1 MGLRR
6 ALGNFLKMFNPR
18 GIFAA
23 VTLVLVLGLI
33 FEWNSSSKN
42 AKLQDS
48 VAVQNTT
55 NLNNYEKITNGTL
68 EIFIDLKD
76 GSVKE
81 AYLFEK
87 QERDGLYKTRLL
99 SNDSLLKFYFKTSV
113 SGFKNESS
121 FVVTQKQGDKLTISS
136 SDLNGNLLEK
146 TFYFDGANV
155 LKIDDGLELVSS
167 SFGNI
172 SAYKTFYR
180 NKNKSIDYGVSF
192 SRDHLAYSTSDDVFN
207 DEQITSIRG
216 REDYLGNWIGYS
228 QKHFVVAVFDE
239 KAQQKISLYPSDEN
253 GVYRF
258 GFTEEAEPA
267 KGGFRSETSVFL
279 GPKQK
284 TILESVAPHFKYN
297 LDLGFVYGIGEFLIV
312 VLNFFYG
319 LVGNWGFAIVLLTL
333 LFKLLLSPLQI
344 MQINSMVKM
353 RRLQPKI
360 QEIQNMHKNDQQKL
374 GMEMMQLYKKEK
386 FNPLAGCFPMI
397 PQIPIFLAMFW
408 VTREAFEFRGESFL
422 WIPDLAESD
431 PYMIAPVLMGAMM
444 YLSQLMMPKPPQTE
458 GMQAQISRQM
468 MIVFPPMLT
477 LIFLFMPAGV
487 VIYSV
492 INMALSIVPQAI
504 ILRRVDGGGS

>member
-1 MGLRR
+1 
-6 ALGNFLKMFNPR
+6 MFNPR
-18 GIFAA
+18 TIFASLS
-23 VTLVLVLGLI
+23 LVLVLGLI
-33 FEWNSSSKN
+33 YEWNSDSKST
-42 AKLQDS
+42 KLERS
-48 VAVQNTT
+48 VLVQNSAGASG
-55 NLNNYEKITNGTL
+55 YEKISNGSL
-68 EIFIDLKD
+68 DVYIDIAD
-76 GSVKE
+76 GSIKE
-81 AYLFEK
+81 AYLYEK
-87 QERDGLYKTRLL
+87 ERGDGLVKTRLM
-99 SNDSLLKFYFKTSV
+99 SDDDLLKFYFKTSI
-113 SGFKNESS
+113 SGFRNDEPFKI
-121 FVVTQKQGDKLTISS
+121 KDKT
-136 SDLNGNLLEK
+136 SDSLVLVGSDPNNNTLEK
-146 TFYFDGANV
+146 VFYFEGPNIV
-155 LKIDDGLELVSS
+155 RVDDSLGLVSS

-172 SAYKTFYR
+172 SAFKTFYR

-207 DEQITSIRG
+207 DEQITSIRN
-216 REDYLGNWIGYS
+216 REDYIGNWIGYS
-228 QKHFVVAVFDE
+228 QKHFVVAVFD
-239 KAQQKISLYPSDEN
+239 KNNQQKISLYPQDEN

-258 GFTEEAEPA
+258 GFSEEAVPTS
-267 KGGFRSETSVFL
+267 GGYVSTTSLFL

-284 TILESVAPHFKYN
+284 TVLESVAPHFKYN

-312 VLNFFYG
+312 VLNFFHS
-319 LVGNWGFAIVLLTL
+319 LVGDWGFAIVLLTL

-353 RRLQPKI
+353 RKLQPKI
-360 QEIQNMHKNDQQKL
+360 QEIQDMHKNDQQKI

-408 VTREAFEFRGESFL
+408 VTREAFEFRGASFL

-431 PYMIAPVLMGAMM
+431 PYMIAPVLMGLMM
-444 YLSQLMMPKPPQTE
+444 YLSQMMMPKPPQSQ

-492 INMALSIVPQAI
+492 INMALSIIPQAL
-504 ILRRVDGGGS
+504 ILRSVDPDGR

>member
-1 MGLRR
+1 MFKPR
-6 ALGNFLKMFNPR
+6 A
-18 GIFAA
+18 IFASIA
-23 VTLVLVLGLI
+23 LLLVLGLI
-33 FEWNSSSKN
+33 FEWNTNSKN
-42 AKLQDS
+42 LKLQES
-48 VAVQNTT
+48 VSVQNLS
-55 NLNNYEKITNGTL
+55 NSNGYEKISNGSL
-68 EIFIDLKD
+68 EVFIDLSD

-87 QERDGLYKTRLL
+87 QERNGLYKTRLL
-99 SNDSLLKFYFKTSV
+99 SNDGLLKFYFKTSV
-113 SGFKNESS
+113 SGFKNNTAYIVDEIRSDRIS
-121 FVVTQKQGDKLTISS
+121 ISS
-136 SDLNGNLLEK
+136 TDLSGNVLEK
-146 TFYFDGANV
+146 TFYFEGKNI
-155 LKIDDGLELVSS
+155 LKVEDNLALSSS

-172 SAYKTFYR
+172 SAFKTFYR
-180 NKNKSIDYGVSF
+180 NKNKSIDYGISF
-192 SRDHLAYSTSDDVFN
+192 SRDHLAFSTTDDVFH
-207 DEQITSIRG
+207 DEQISSIRN
-216 REDYLGNWIGYS
+216 REDYLGSWIGYS

-239 KAQQKISLYPSDEN
+239 SAQQKISLFPPDEA

-258 GFTEEAEPA
+258 GFTEDAVPTRN
-267 KGGFRSETSVFL
+267 GFSSSTSVFL

-297 LDLGFVYGIGEFLIV
+297 LDLGFVYGIGEFLIA
-312 VLNFFYG
+312 VLNFFYS
-319 LVGNWGFAIVLLTL
+319 LVGNWGVAIVLLTL

-360 QEIQNMHKNDQQKL
+360 QQIQDMHKNDQQKL
-374 GMEMMQLYKKEK
+374 GMEMMQLYRKEK

-431 PYMIAPVLMGAMM
+431 PYMIAPVLMGVMM
-444 YLSQLMMPKPPQTE
+444 YLSQLMMPKPPQTQ

-468 MIVFPPMLT
+468 MLVFPPMLT

-504 ILRRVDGGGS
+504 ILRRVENNGSQ